1 MCSGGVTLRSCA
13 FGEAQTGVLTLA
25 PHAQSRLALLL
36 MGNSIGGLQDVVSL
50 ATPTIPPMT
59 RSPVTLPHTPLI
71 RFIWWISWRMA
82 NCCVYYL
89 SVTST
94 FGFCSTVL
102 FFCRLLHIWMVSPEA
117 SEENLWELLKRDF
130 LQAGCPS
137 RRPTNNI
144 IALRQ

>member
-36 MGNSIGGLQDVVSL
+36 MGNNIDGLQDVISL

-71 RFIWWISWRMA
+71 RFIW
-82 NCCVYYL
+82 
-89 SVTST
+89 
-94 FGFCSTVL
+94 
-102 FFCRLLHIWMVSPEA
+102 
-117 SEENLWELLKRDF
+117 
-130 LQAGCPS
+130 
-137 RRPTNNI
+137 
-144 IALRQ
+144 